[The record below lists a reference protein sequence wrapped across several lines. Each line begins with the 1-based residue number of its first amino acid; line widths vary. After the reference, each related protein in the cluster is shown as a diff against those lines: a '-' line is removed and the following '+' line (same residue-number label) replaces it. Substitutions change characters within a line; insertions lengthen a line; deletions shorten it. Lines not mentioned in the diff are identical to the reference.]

1 MEALAEDPHTT
12 ANTVVMNRL
21 AHEWMSFLGHLVFTW
36 VNIVCF
42 RTMLKSG
49 AARIVRASS
58 GDA

>member
-1 MEALAEDPHTT
+1 
-12 ANTVVMNRL
+12 
-21 AHEWMSFLGHLVFTW
+21 MSFLGHLVFTW